1 MAQEQEQEQ
10 GASTSP
16 TESGFWD
23 NFEGVT
29 SLATGGLKIATQIF
43 GYQEAKARAQIQTAE
58 RQRQYWTQWA
68 QTNRENY
75 RQYEYQLRS
84 WYRSSD
90 YVNKFRQ
97 YQTDLQKQAATFK
110 GEVSTAATENFARQL
125 VDLEGRFYEEEARD
139 EMQINTLMID
149 KFVKENKK
157 AATGQVGRTVTRLN
171 NQYNQRYLGNIS
183 NRQITRKFRIAD
195 KQSAAQAL
203 TVARENTVNSAKF
216 YTPQPIADPIKPMAP
231 AKITAIEPAKVQGP
245 SGSALALSIGE
256 IGIDTLMDYKNSL
269 PEASDDSSS
278 SDSPD

>member
-1 MAQEQEQEQ
+1 MAQE
-10 GASTSP
+10 P

-58 RQRQYWTQWA
+58 RQRQYWTRWA

-90 YVNKFRQ
+90 YVSRFRQ

-125 VDLEGRFYEEEARD
+125 VDLEGRFYEE
-139 EMQINTLMID
+139 
-149 KFVKENKK
+149 
-157 AATGQVGRTVTRLN
+157 
-171 NQYNQRYLGNIS
+171 
-183 NRQITRKFRIAD
+183 
-195 KQSAAQAL
+195 
-203 TVARENTVNSAKF
+203 
-216 YTPQPIADPIKPMAP
+216 
-231 AKITAIEPAKVQGP
+231 
-245 SGSALALSIGE
+245 
-256 IGIDTLMDYKNSL
+256 
-269 PEASDDSSS
+269 
-278 SDSPD
+278 